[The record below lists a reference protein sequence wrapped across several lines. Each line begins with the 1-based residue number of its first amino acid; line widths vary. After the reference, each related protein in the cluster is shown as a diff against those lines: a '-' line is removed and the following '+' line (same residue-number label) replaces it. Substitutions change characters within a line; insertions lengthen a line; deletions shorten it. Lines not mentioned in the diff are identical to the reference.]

1 MYMHVDI
8 NGAYAAFE
16 CAMDPKLAK
25 SPLIIASNNDATI
38 IAMNRL
44 AKNTGLKRG
53 MPIFKC
59 RDLIEQ
65 HHIAVR
71 SSNFTL
77 YEDYSNRFHE
87 TLEGFAEDTDRY
99 SVDESFMLLK
109 NMDKIVDFEEYG
121 CLIRRTLLHNLSLT
135 CGIGVSTTKTL
146 AKLCTYASKRWA
158 ATGGVV
164 VLTDPFRIKKLLS
177 LISTREIWG
186 IGRKIS
192 ERLAAY
198 GIITAC
204 DFYDSDVR
212 FLRKAFGVEIERTWR
227 ELHGESCFRLHESP
241 PVRQQIIVSR
251 SFGQRLNTFSKMHE
265 AVSFF
270 TGRAAEQ
277 LRNDGS
283 WTRQITVFI
292 QSSPFARAETRY
304 SSCGIEPLTATQD
317 TRDLVSAAGAILT
330 RIYKPGI
337 DYAKAGVMLSSMTDG
352 TEQLS
357 LFDERPARRGSEALM
372 KVMDRFNKEHRGS
385 LFLACEGI
393 HQDFR
398 GKQAMLSPRYTT
410 RWNELLVVKA

>member
-121 CLIRRTLLHNLSLT
+121 CLIRRTLLHNLRSPAGLEYRPRKRSQNYAPT
-135 CGIGVSTTKTL
+135 PVSD
-146 AKLCTYASKRWA
+146 
-158 ATGGVV
+158 G
-164 VLTDPFRIKKLLS
+164 
-177 LISTREIWG
+177 
-186 IGRKIS
+186 
-192 ERLAAY
+192 
-198 GIITAC
+198 
-204 DFYDSDVR
+204 
-212 FLRKAFGVEIERTWR
+212 
-227 ELHGESCFRLHESP
+227 
-241 PVRQQIIVSR
+241 QQ
-251 SFGQRLNTFSKMHE
+251 
-265 AVSFF
+265 
-270 TGRAAEQ
+270 
-277 LRNDGS
+277 
-283 WTRQITVFI
+283 
-292 QSSPFARAETRY
+292 
-304 SSCGIEPLTATQD
+304 
-317 TRDLVSAAGAILT
+317 
-330 RIYKPGI
+330 
-337 DYAKAGVMLSSMTDG
+337 
-352 TEQLS
+352 
-357 LFDERPARRGSEALM
+357 
-372 KVMDRFNKEHRGS
+372 
-385 LFLACEGI
+385 
-393 HQDFR
+393 
-398 GKQAMLSPRYTT
+398 
-410 RWNELLVVKA
+410 LVVWSSLQTHSELKNC

>member
-53 MPIFKC
+53 VPIFKC
-59 RDLIEQ
+59 RDLIEK

-146 AKLCTYASKRWA
+146 ALYSDQ
-158 ATGGVV
+158 V
-164 VLTDPFRIKKLLS
+164 F
-177 LISTREIWG
+177 
-186 IGRKIS
+186 
-192 ERLAAY
+192 
-198 GIITAC
+198 C
-204 DFYDSDVR
+204 DF
-212 FLRKAFGVEIERTWR
+212 F
-227 ELHGESCFRLHESP
+227 
-241 PVRQQIIVSR
+241 
-251 SFGQRLNTFSKMHE
+251 
-265 AVSFF
+265 
-270 TGRAAEQ
+270 
-277 LRNDGS
+277 
-283 WTRQITVFI
+283 
-292 QSSPFARAETRY
+292 
-304 SSCGIEPLTATQD
+304 
-317 TRDLVSAAGAILT
+317 
-330 RIYKPGI
+330 
-337 DYAKAGVMLSSMTDG
+337 
-352 TEQLS
+352 
-357 LFDERPARRGSEALM
+357 
-372 KVMDRFNKEHRGS
+372 
-385 LFLACEGI
+385 
-393 HQDFR
+393 
-398 GKQAMLSPRYTT
+398 
-410 RWNELLVVKA
+410 